1 MSTTTSASPST
12 TTKGKRK
19 RKRRGPRIVHV
30 FHRVDLEMSDAL
42 GIPARALCGRWMHPG
57 TDHRSGRISPQ
68 RERLC
73 GRCSN
78 TRVWRGL
85 TD

>member
-1 MSTTTSASPST
+1 MSTTTTPSPST

-30 FHRVDLEMSDAL
+30 FHRVDIEMSDAL

-57 TDHRSGRISPQ
+57 TDHRDGRISPSG
-68 RERLC
+68 ERLC
-73 GRCSN
+73 GRCAN
-78 TRVWRGL
+78 TRVYRGL
-85 TD
+85 D

>member
-1 MSTTTSASPST
+1 MSATTSSSPST
-12 TTKGKRK
+12 TTKGK

-42 GIPARALCGRWMHPG
+42 GIPARALCGRWLHPG
-57 TDHRSGRISPQ
+57 TDHRGGRISPQ

-73 GRCSN
+73 GRCAN